1 MSVLTLATV
10 TTAAPQGVVTSA
22 RRPALDGVRALAVAA
37 VMTYHLGADWLP
49 GGFLGVD
56 VFFVLSGFLITSILL
71 DQATET
77 GRIRYGD
84 FFARRARRLLPAL
97 YLLLL
102 AVCAWSAFI
111 AMPRQIGDLRG
122 AGLAAITYVANW
134 FFMLTG
140 QSYFDQMAGP
150 SPLEHTWSLAIEEQF
165 YLVWPLLLLFFVR
178 RFSPRVTVG
187 LLAVG
192 TLASVG
198 LMALTYDTGDPSIAY
213 FGTLTRAHELLVG
226 AILAIAVHRG
236 LSVSPQW
243 RWTGWLAL
251 VGLCCAFALVS
262 DTGAFYYRGGSLAVC
277 LVVAW
282 LLLLLGA
289 GAPGGGPTRA
299 LSWGPVVALGIISY
313 GVYLWHWPLILWLT
327 PLATGLDGLA
337 LDGLRIGATLAI
349 ATASYFAIERPIKR
363 GSVFGYALTPR
374 RLGVIVPLLT
384 VAMAGL
390 IVASTA
396 RADNAGNQVQ
406 APQSLAGAGLAG
418 APTVA
423 IVGDSI
429 PAEMMQQL
437 EDEAARRGWNVVPLS
452 FGGCTVTGAFQ
463 VDWDGSP
470 LNFARRCSEDVPRA
484 QRLALEKFRPDVVLW
499 YSNRE
504 RYPIRVDGKVLA
516 SNSPQHAAR
525 LARDLD
531 RAYKRLTA
539 TGASVVV
546 VLPVP
551 KAPSQGGSCAANPA
565 GIGCEGYP
573 DYQASFDRL
582 TAAYQTLADRYPTRV
597 SLVNVDDLLC
607 PSGPPC
613 PALARDG
620 QYLRPDGVH
629 LSEPAARWFAP
640 LLFDRSGV
648 LA

>member
-1 MSVLTLATV
+1 MSVLTLATA

-102 AVCAWSAFI
+102 VVCAWAAFI

-122 AGLAAITYVANW
+122 AGLAALVYVANW

-178 RFSPRVTVG
+178 RFSPRVTVS
-187 LLAVG
+187 LLVVG

-198 LMALTYDTGDPSIAY
+198 LMAVTYDAGDPSVAY

-243 RWTGWLAL
+243 RWTGWVAIAAL
-251 VGLCCAFALVS
+251 CGAFALVT
-262 DTGAFYYRGGSLAVC
+262 DTGAFYYQGGSLAVC

-282 LLLLLGA
+282 LLLILGA
-289 GAPGGGPTRA
+289 GTPGGGPTRA
-299 LSWGPVVALGIISY
+299 LSWGPIVALGIISY

-327 PLATGLDGLA
+327 PLATGLEGAA
-337 LDGLRIGATLAI
+337 LDALRIGATLAI
-349 ATASYFAIERPIKR
+349 AIASYFAVERPIKR
-363 GSVFGYALTPR
+363 GSIFGYALTPK
-374 RLGVIVPLLT
+374 RLGVIVPLVT
-384 VAMAGL
+384 VGIAGL

-406 APQSLAGAGLAG
+406 APQSLAGAGIAG

-429 PAEMMQQL
+429 PAEIMESL
-437 EDEAARRGWNVVPLS
+437 EDEAAARGWNVVPLAY
-452 FGGCTVTGAFQ
+452 GGCTVTGAFQ
-463 VDWDGSP
+463 VDWDGSA
-470 LNFARRCSEDVPRA
+470 LNFARRCADEVPKA
-484 QRLALEKFRPDVVLW
+484 QRTALEKFRPDIVLW

-504 RYPIRVDGKVLA
+504 RYPIRVDGQVLA

-525 LARDLD
+525 LSRDLD
-531 RAYKRLTA
+531 RTYRRLTA
-539 TGASVVV
+539 TGASIVL

-565 GIGCEGYP
+565 SPGCEKYP
-573 DYQASFDRL
+573 DYHASFERL
-582 TAAYQTLADRYPTRV
+582 TNAYRSLADRYPSRV

-613 PALARDG
+613 PALKRDG
-620 QYLRPDGVH
+620 QFLRPDGVH
-629 LSEPAARWFAP
+629 FSEPAAQWFVP
-640 LLFDRSGV
+640 LLFDRAGL

>member
-1 MSVLTLATV
+1 MSVLTLATG
-10 TTAAPQGVVTSA
+10 TTTAPQGVVASA

-122 AGLAAITYVANW
+122 AGLAALAYVANW

-178 RFSPRVTVG
+178 RFSPRVTVT
-187 LLAVG
+187 LLAIG
-192 TLASVG
+192 TVASVG
-198 LMALTYDTGDPSIAY
+198 LMALTYDAGDPSVAY

-243 RWTGWLAL
+243 RWTGWLAIAA
-251 VGLCCAFALVS
+251 LCCAFALVD
-262 DTGAFYYRGGSLAVC
+262 DTGAFYYRGGSLVVC

-282 LLLLLGA
+282 LLLILGA

-299 LSWGPVVALGIISY
+299 LSWRPIVALGIISY

-327 PLATGLDGLA
+327 PLATGLDGPSLDA
-337 LDGLRIGATLAI
+337 LRVGATLVIAI
-349 ATASYFAIERPIKR
+349 ASYLAVERPIQR

-374 RLGVIVPLLT
+374 RLLVIVPILT

-390 IVASTA
+390 IVAATA
-396 RADNAGNQVQ
+396 RADQAGQQVR
-406 APQSLAGAGLAG
+406 APGMLTPASESG

-429 PAEMMQQL
+429 PEEIMGQL
-437 EDEAARRGWNVVPLS
+437 GEEAARRGWNVVPLS
-452 FGGCTVTGAFQ
+452 FGGCPVTGAFQ

-470 LNFARRCSEDVPRA
+470 LSFARRCSEDVPRA
-484 QRLALEKFRPDVVLW
+484 QRAALEQFRPDVVLW

-504 RYPIRVDGKVLA
+504 RYPIRVDGQVLE
-516 SNSPQHAAR
+516 SGSEQHAAR
-525 LARDLD
+525 LSRDLD
-531 RAYKRLTA
+531 RAYRRLTEW
-539 TGASVVV
+539 GASVVV

-551 KAPSQGGSCAANPA
+551 KAPSQGGTCAANPA
-565 GIGCEGYP
+565 TMGCEGYP
-573 DYQASFDRL
+573 DYHDSFARLAASYRE
-582 TAAYQTLADRYPTRV
+582 LADRYPGRV
-597 SLVNVDDLLC
+597 TLVSVDDLLC
-607 PSGPPC
+607 SPGPPC
-613 PALARDG
+613 PALTRDG

-629 LSEPAARWFAP
+629 FSEPAARWFVP
-640 LLFDRSGV
+640 LLFDRAGI